1 MKLDNSKVAKIELEV
16 STAYSDVEKQ
26 LYQVYKSLKILT
38 QTNSF
43 RGDSAEAVKTF
54 MKSNSLNTAYLIVEA
69 VKNLESF
76 TKAVKSGF
84 LEFESE
90 ETGKVLDSKVDDK
103 KSELNKIAKNIDSHA
118 TSLEACEKKAGK
130 FITVENSDTDAIATA
145 FADIEKKLKKVN
157 QDFQQKDQ
165 ELYQKVSGLTD
176 SFSNI
181 SNSISQV
188 MNNYVL
194 PSGKYDDSKFDNLK
208 REPWYIEGKASVFQK
223 KMKEDP
229 FVYGAGSAAVW
240 EGQYAIGFS
249 NDVYAYAGADVL
261 SANGEYKVQDGELK
275 VKGKARAAGGELHA
289 KVGDLMDVSGTVDLD
304 AISTDNRIG
313 KNGFI
318 LSVDATGARAT
329 ANANV
334 AKILNAN
341 ATVNGPQAGGTVA
354 LYNSEEKT
362 QIGFSGKVTEGS
374 ASANINLGFGNAT
387 YKPDAAEKPN
397 RLFNIGAGVKADGGA
412 DATLMYTREKIMDI
426 NDRISVHSNKI
437 EIGASLGLG
446 FSLNVTVPS
455 VQFKLW

>member
-1 MKLDNSKVAKIELEV
+1 MQYLQITEL
-16 STAYSDVEKQ
+16 
-26 LYQVYKSLKILT
+26 
-38 QTNSF
+38 
-43 RGDSAEAVKTF
+43 
-54 MKSNSLNTAYLIVEA
+54 
-69 VKNLESF
+69 
-76 TKAVKSGF
+76 
-84 LEFESE
+84 
-90 ETGKVLDSKVDDK
+90 
-103 KSELNKIAKNIDSHA
+103 
-118 TSLEACEKKAGK
+118 
-130 FITVENSDTDAIATA
+130 
-145 FADIEKKLKKVN
+145 
-157 QDFQQKDQ
+157 
-165 ELYQKVSGLTD
+165 
-176 SFSNI
+176 
-181 SNSISQV
+181 
-188 MNNYVL
+188 
-194 PSGKYDDSKFDNLK
+194 
-208 REPWYIEGKASVFQK
+208 
-223 KMKEDP
+223 
-229 FVYGAGSAAVW
+229 
-240 EGQYAIGFS
+240 
-249 NDVYAYAGADVL
+249 
-261 SANGEYKVQDGELK
+261 
-275 VKGKARAAGGELHA
+275 
-289 KVGDLMDVSGTVDLD
+289 
-304 AISTDNRIG
+304 G

-318 LSVDATGARAT
+318 LSADATGARAT